1 MRSSNVAVTIPNDAN
16 SVPERFTAAPD
27 GDGDVDLSWT
37 APDNG
42 ASEYVIYRNGV
53 EQART
58 SGLGYTVS
66 NPTSGTSWWQI
77 SAVSTGGTE
86 GARTP
91 SIPVDVDDQ
100 NPSAPTGL
108 AGTVTNGAI
117 TLTWNTSSDN
127 VAATHYQV
135 YRNGQPVITTTNP
148 TLTITNP
155 HAGDGYWQISG
166 TDAQGNEG
174 NKTPPLLITI

>member
-100 NPSAPTGL
+100 NPCTPPASPAPSPTERSRSP
-108 AGTVTNGAI
+108 GTP
-117 TLTWNTSSDN
+117 
-127 VAATHYQV
+127 AATTSP
-135 YRNGQPVITTTNP
+135 QPTTRCTATANP
-148 TLTITNP
+148 
-155 HAGDGYWQISG
+155 
-166 TDAQGNEG
+166 
-174 NKTPPLLITI
+174 